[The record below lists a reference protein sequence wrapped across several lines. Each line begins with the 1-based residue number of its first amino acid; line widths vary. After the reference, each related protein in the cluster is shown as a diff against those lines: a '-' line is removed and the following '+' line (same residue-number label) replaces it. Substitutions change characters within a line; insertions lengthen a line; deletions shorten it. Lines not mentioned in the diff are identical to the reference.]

1 MGICGSKDANDN
13 ANDKDKDK
21 DNHEQHPSVLRKLST
36 ALASDSSAAT
46 RRAKLP
52 PRKGTQPDRSATG
65 NLAAAGV
72 SLAR

>member
-13 ANDKDKDK
+13 ANDKD
-21 DNHEQHPSVLRKLST
+21 NHEQHPSVLRQLRD

-46 RRAKLP
+46 RRAELP

-72 SLAR
+72 SLAG